1 MAWFRAQS
9 PVRDEERLWI
19 DEQLD
24 WLTGQFGEERLRG
37 EVVLPTDDYFP
48 GSYEGTREDIR
59 EVLTRLS
66 DHMGVDHRAID
77 LHFYSR
83 VKGEVVWDA
92 DASGIAADSSWID
105 GSGVYRRVDGRSVV
119 AIDEGEVRDAMSLVA
134 TVAHELG
141 HVLLRGNN
149 RIVEGR
155 ADEEP
160 LTDVLTVYFGL
171 GIFSANAALQ
181 IYQRTPERFAI
192 NNAAHGRRS
201 GYLTEPMYGYA
212 LARYAWLRDE
222 TEPGWARY
230 LDTNPRTYLKRGLRY
245 LRQAERSS

>member
-1 MAWFRAQS
+1 
-9 PVRDEERLWI
+9 
-19 DEQLD
+19 
-24 WLTGQFGEERLRG
+24 
-37 EVVLPTDDYFP
+37 
-48 GSYEGTREDIR
+48 
-59 EVLTRLS
+59 
-66 DHMGVDHRAID
+66 MGVDHRAID

-160 LTDVLTVYFGL
+160 LTDVLNVYFGRESSPPTRRCRSTNEPPS
-171 GIFSANAALQ
+171 GSPSTT
-181 IYQRTPERFAI
+181 QRT
-192 NNAAHGRRS
+192 AAV
-201 GYLTEPMYGYA
+201 
-212 LARYAWLRDE
+212 
-222 TEPGWARY
+222 
-230 LDTNPRTYLKRGLRY
+230 RGI
-245 LRQAERSS
+245 